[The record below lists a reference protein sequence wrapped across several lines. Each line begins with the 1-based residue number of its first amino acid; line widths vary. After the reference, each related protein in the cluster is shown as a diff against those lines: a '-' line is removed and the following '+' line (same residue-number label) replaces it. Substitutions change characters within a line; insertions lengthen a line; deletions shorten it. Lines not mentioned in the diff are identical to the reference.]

1 MDVALGRLGV
11 VLYKNLPFHLN
22 ACHVN
27 HCLLVSIDGGD
38 VAFAKHT
45 TVRENTG
52 SRNQA
57 QWARNRRSDD
67 YELLCTDGTRKD
79 IDEWANCNLGEI
91 PSNAIVIAGESRPLH
106 LV

>member
-1 MDVALGRLGV
+1 M
-11 VLYKNLPFHLN
+11 
-22 ACHVN
+22 
-27 HCLLVSIDGGD
+27 
-38 VAFAKHT
+38 AFAKHT

-91 PSNAIVIAGESRPLH
+91 PSNAIVTAGECQRHSIWCSVMLTH
-106 LV
+106 LDKSEFPRGTSEFKFL

>member
-1 MDVALGRLGV
+1 M
-11 VLYKNLPFHLN
+11 
-22 ACHVN
+22 
-27 HCLLVSIDGGD
+27 STDGGD

-91 PSNAIVIAGESRPLH
+91 PSNAIVTAGEFPGLSI
-106 LV
+106 